1 MKNIHPNY
9 VQSKVTCSCG
19 NVMTFGSTVP
29 SMTVELCSSCHPFYT
44 GEQKIVDTANRVK
57 KFTARSETA
66 QKIKAVKKTQEK
78 IVEKVQKRSTPMTL
92 REMMQSLNQENSNS
106 SNK

>member
-1 MKNIHPNY
+1 MKSIHPNY
-9 VQSKVTCSCG
+9 VQAKVTCSCG
-19 NVMTFGSTVP
+19 NVMTFGSTVS
-29 SMTVELCSSCHPFYT
+29 SMSVELCSACHPFYT

-78 IVEKVQKRSTPMTL
+78 VVEKTQKRSTPMTL
-92 REMMQSLNQENSNS
+92 REMMQALDTNSLD
-106 SNK
+106 K